1 MYSIKLLLSLA
12 VVAIISCAEAS
23 KTITVMA
30 FGEGDSY
37 ENALQVALQDA
48 VRQVNGSVVRSDV
61 RRTSTSQEIVTVVG
75 DQEQQNATSVE
86 GSSGGTREVLKGVV
100 KGHRIKDKKTLP
112 NGRVEVKIEADVL
125 KYESPVGNSGLPKI
139 AVFPFRSSAPEYGV
153 GGKVRSGARIAR
165 DMCRRVEKVMSQ
177 SGQFSMLS
185 RDNEDAMVSEE
196 QYILQKAPVEESIK
210 VGQRMGADYIVVGEV
225 RDCVVSPPVESV
237 SRLTGKKR
245 IMIAEATLR
254 VSCRML
260 VVSTSQIVWADDISI
275 DLTGEQIRTAG
286 GRTEEV
292 YEKLLETAAGK
303 MLEAAD
309 VFMLQHDR

>member
-1 MYSIKLLLSLA
+1 MHEEPLLLSLA

-61 RRTSTSQEIVTVVG
+61 RRTSTSQETVTVVG

-125 KYESPVGNSGLPKI
+125 KYESPVGNSGLPKV
-139 AVFPFRSSAPEYGV
+139 A
-153 GGKVRSGARIAR
+153 
-165 DMCRRVEKVMSQ
+165 Q
-177 SGQFSMLS
+177 LS
-185 RDNEDAMVSEE
+185 VPV
-196 QYILQKAPVEESIK
+196 KAPA
-210 VGQRMGADYIVVGEV
+210 GA
-225 RDCVVSPPVESV
+225 SPAAA
-237 SRLTGKKR
+237 LTVP
-245 IMIAEATLR
+245 AT
-254 VSCRML
+254 CA
-260 VVSTSQIVWADDISI
+260 VWKTRGLSSLLHVMPKAIY
-275 DLTGEQIRTAG
+275 TQIRT
-286 GRTEEV
+286 
-292 YEKLLETAAGK
+292 
-303 MLEAAD
+303 
-309 VFMLQHDR
+309 